1 MSNEEI
7 NEQKGIKH
15 TEKQYRGINL
25 YQQIISLEMGWIKR
39 QIGWMNENMIQ
50 LYTVCKKLTLNTQ
63 IQKGW
68 QWKDGKKISL
78 QTGTKRAGWLNQ
90 YHTKKKT
97 LSQKLE
103 KD

>member
-15 TEKQYRGINL
+15 REKQYRGINL
-25 YQQIISLEMGWIKR
+25 YQQIISMEMSWIKR

-50 LYTVCKKLTLNTQ
+50 LYTVCKKLTLDTQ

-68 QWKDGKKISL
+68 QWKDGKKISI
-78 QTGTKRAGWLNQ
+78 QTGTKRAGWLDQ
-90 YHTKKKT
+90 YHTKKP
-97 LSQKLE
+97 
-103 KD
+103 